1 MLFASSAEPLR
12 AARQKRFQVTASGT
26 RCFADVC
33 GLQFSKMNKIVYR
46 FGIGFKPDRLG
57 FRAKILTGL
66 CQFFPAGEGTNSSLK
81 RLLWNLEIKH
91 QDQDVL
97 RIEN

>member
-1 MLFASSAEPLR
+1 
-12 AARQKRFQVTASGT
+12 
-26 RCFADVC
+26 
-33 GLQFSKMNKIVYR
+33 MNKIVYR